1 MAKLEELVTPSEL
14 LEVIR
19 GGALKNQVIKKYRTS
34 EQELAMMLLPLY
46 RSGDLSKED
55 FNDFFKGVALAPK
68 EAPPAAGPQRR
79 EDEPPSQILRSLS
92 ADRSQTAAEEARRP
106 APTAAEEIPAAAAA
120 SDEPPPIQ
128 PARAEPQ
135 LVEEAEPEVE
145 VVEAEEEDF
154 QLEAEVVDEAEFDEA
169 ALDALA
175 EVEEVVTETGPV
187 EVTSLAGTTVEKAL
201 EAIISKLTSI
211 DNRLATIEKNLKAP

>member
-1 MAKLEELVTPSEL
+1 MAKLEELVTPIEL

-55 FNDFFKGVALAPK
+55 FNDFFKGIALAPK
-68 EAPPAAGPQRR
+68 EAPPVTAPRVR

-92 ADRSQTAAEEARRP
+92 TGVSKTTVAEATQP
-106 APTAAEEIPAAAAA
+106 APPAVEEVPTAAAPAQPVAV
-120 SDEPPPIQ
+120 Q

-135 LVEEAEPEVE
+135 LEEEAEPEVE
-145 VVEAEEEDF
+145 VLEAEEEDL
-154 QLEAEVVDEAEFDEA
+154 QVEAEIVDEAEFDEA
-169 ALDALA
+169 ALEALA
-175 EVEEVVTETGPV
+175 EVEELVTETGPAAAAAA
-187 EVTSLAGTTVEKAL
+187 AGTTVEQAL
-201 EAIISKLTSI
+201 ESIISKLTSI
-211 DNRLATIEKNLKAP
+211 DNRLAAIEKNLKAP